1 MMKEFVVENFKQTNK
16 QYQISNIKYPN
27 RWGFTGRRNVELTK
41 ADGSPTHEMLSET
54 SDSVGQWSGI
64 FGTTFKFDVDGGM
77 YAVGGE
83 NTFSSR
89 TGSDQVGADFI
100 KKNMNRWIA
109 KLMKGESMPAVSIS
123 STVQE
128 FDDAEAGKIQAEMDK
143 FSADN
148 SDRGVKVVIGNAK
161 TGEQRTFQAG
171 NAAKGKPVSDKTIYR
186 IGGMTK
192 VLTGMLTAIAFEEGV
207 ISPDEKISDHVPEFA
222 MAGLNV
228 VTSKDGQTV
237 VSPLERDFTFWDC
250 LGMKCGFSYSQ
261 WGMGTHRATT
271 TISPTDTLLQA
282 LSSDKCAGSMT
293 TSRDGKLVRAADW
306 VECRKKHPLVAQP
319 GSRPFYGADYD
330 VIGLALSRAYKK
342 NPEALMK
349 EKIFDKLEMGSA
361 FMSWLP
367 QGTSPNGE
375 VADLFFEGPPASA
388 FASGRSPSGMTP
400 GAGHWASDVSNWD
413 DEMWNVMGRFGLEQ
427 SGDAEYPG
435 VSGYGEGAM
444 MTFEDF
450 AKFLHAV
457 VRRGNGANGEKVIG
471 ETMWKWFMSPT
482 TDADEGL
489 GFVPVA
495 QYDSEMG
502 YFSEQAQWKWG
513 FSSKKKDKAG
523 SDVVGSPQTTMA
535 SEMIGEWFGEFGTM
549 FQFDAETG
557 MYAVGGEN
565 TVLVQA
571 GVDQKSA
578 EFVGNNVN
586 RWSANLCKGKKK
598 IPDSTLPK
606 VFSTKPMKVIQDE
619 ISEWSKNNNDRG
631 VKVIIGNAK
640 TGEQRTFQ
648 AGNAAAGVAVDD
660 KTIYRMGGMTKIMA
674 GVVTSMAMDEG
685 IISPQDPISK
695 YVTDLAGMKVAKS
708 VDGTTVKHD
717 QERDFTFWDCL
728 GMKCGFSYSYWGTGT
743 LTEAAD
749 IPPSD
754 GVLPDLKSDKCAGA
768 LLTSNNGKL
777 TRAADFVNCRKS
789 IPLVSQPGERPFYG
803 YDYDVIGLA
812 LSRAYGK
819 DAAQLMKEKLW
830 DKIGMDSAFMSW
842 LPNGQAPNGNV
853 ADLFFTAPKK
863 EVFPSKTMPQGMV
876 EGDEYFAKDVFKWDD
891 DMWNVM
897 GEFDYEES
905 ADMGYPGV
913 SGYGEGAMMTFE
925 DFAKFLVTV
934 LNDGT
939 APNGEKVVNPL
950 TMKRILTE
958 TINADESLGFVP
970 AGQFMNAESQF
981 NSKTSWAWG
990 FSENEET
997 GLKWWQGVFGT
1008 LFGFDPESGYYFV
1021 GGENTMPAMSGSWQ
1035 KGEEYIKKNVDRW
1048 RKMLECDQ
1056 IVEPKTLVPTLVPT
1070 TAPTLVPTTAPT
1082 LVPTSTPTTVPTQA
1096 PFSNGTTVPTT
1107 APTQAPFSNGTTVP
1121 TTAPTQANAT
1131 MVPTTIPTQVP
1142 SANTTAASTTTPTQA
1157 PSANTTAAATTIPTQ
1172 APSANM
1178 TAAPSQV
1185 PSANTTTGPT
1195 TTPSLTLTSVR
1206 DIENSTSDSPS
1217 DVFGASRG
1225 EEKESFSSILLVIII
1240 VTAVLLLCA
1249 TAAGVYYLRKRG
1261 AVKLSDFNQ
1270 AEVSHSNLKTEYAV
1284 FSDFQNNI
1292 LKPDGDQVEDH
1303 MSVGSAPS
1311 NPSVGSAPSNPVS
1324 GTGSEGIT
1332 DSQSLTSHSTGRVNF
1347 GDMKPGRIHVTA
1359 DSTLG
1364 ERFVL

>member
-1 MMKEFVVENFKQTNK
+1 
-16 QYQISNIKYPN
+16 
-27 RWGFTGRRNVELTK
+27 
-41 ADGSPTHEMLSET
+41 MLSET

-250 LGMKCGFSYSQ
+250 LGMKCGFSYSH
-261 WGMGTHRATT
+261 WGMGTHRELA
-271 TISPTDTLLQA
+271 SVPPTDTLLQA
-282 LSSDKCAGSMT
+282 LSSDKCAGAMT

-375 VADLFFEGPPASA
+375 VADLFFEGPPAAA

-571 GVDQKSA
+571 GVDQKSV
-578 EFVGNNVN
+578 EFVQKNVN

-598 IPDSTLPK
+598 IPDSTLMR
-606 VFSTKPMKVIQDE
+606 VFSTKPVSAIQEE

-695 YVTDLAGMKVAKS
+695 YVREFSKSEMQVAGSKNGSTMRNDL
-708 VDGTTVKHD
+708 T
-717 QERDFTFWDCL
+717 RDFTFWDCL
-728 GMKCGFSYSYWGTGT
+728 GMKCGFSYSYWGSGT
-743 LTEAAD
+743 YNEISDISPAEA
-749 IPPSD
+749 
-754 GVLPDLKSDKCAGA
+754 VLPDLKSDKCAGA

-842 LPNGQAPNGNV
+842 LPNGKAPNGNV

-970 AGQFMNAESQF
+970 VVQFLNPEK
-981 NSKTSWAWG
+981 SKTFTTRTSWAWG
-990 FSENEET
+990 VSENEET
-997 GLKWWQGVFGT
+997 GLKEWQGVFGT
-1008 LFGFDPESGYYFV
+1008 MFGFDPQTGVYFI
-1021 GGENTMPAMSGSWQ
+1021 GGENTMPSMSGNMQ
-1035 KGEEYIKKNVDRW
+1035 KGEEYVRDNIDRW
-1048 RKMLECDQ
+1048 RTMLECDQ
-1056 IVEPKTLVPTLVPT
+1056 IIDPQ
-1070 TAPTLVPTTAPT
+1070 
-1082 LVPTSTPTTVPTQA
+1082 TPSP
-1096 PFSNGTTVPTT
+1096 
-1107 APTQAPFSNGTTVP
+1107 
-1121 TTAPTQANAT
+1121 
-1131 MVPTTIPTQVP
+1131 
-1142 SANTTAASTTTPTQA
+1142 NTTSDTNETSINGATNNTNDDSFTLIILPIIIAAVVLLCCIIAGILYWRKRNRAVYAKEFFQA
-1157 PSANTTAAATTIPTQ
+1157 DNSLSNMKGDYANFSELKELDMKDVVA
-1172 APSANM
+1172 
-1178 TAAPSQV
+1178 
-1185 PSANTTTGPT
+1185 
-1195 TTPSLTLTSVR
+1195 
-1206 DIENSTSDSPS
+1206 SDS
-1217 DVFGASRG
+1217 
-1225 EEKESFSSILLVIII
+1225 
-1240 VTAVLLLCA
+1240 
-1249 TAAGVYYLRKRG
+1249 
-1261 AVKLSDFNQ
+1261 N
-1270 AEVSHSNLKTEYAV
+1270 EV
-1284 FSDFQNNI
+1284 Q
-1292 LKPDGDQVEDH
+1292 
-1303 MSVGSAPS
+1303 SV
-1311 NPSVGSAPSNPVS
+1311 VS
-1324 GTGSEGIT
+1324 GATGSGSQGVS
-1332 DSQSLTSHSTGRVNF
+1332 DSVSVPNSQEEARTFSTHDKPPSFGNRIQVSAVAEFSH
-1347 GDMKPGRIHVTA
+1347 
-1359 DSTLG
+1359 G
-1364 ERFVL
+1364 ERFTL